1 MIGEPGGRWEAGK
14 VRVTGE
20 PGGKSPRGKHWQK
33 ILILRLKVMGYDS
46 VEYDSSRI
54 GERLRASQDE
64 Q

>member
-1 MIGEPGGRWEAGK
+1 VIGEPGGGWEAGR

-33 ILILRLKVMGYDS
+33 ILTLRLKVMGYDS
-46 VEYDSSRI
+46 VESGLSRT